1 MRRSIGERTKTW
13 HALFFGGPTPFLLAL
28 SKEMGSG
35 KIRFKGRQP
44 FAFGYFLQEQK
55 VPRRQAKPDSSAR
68 AFLTLRLFATPG
80 FRPRKVRLA
89 PFSPNGENCAR
100 CLARPLPVKPAL
112 LGFHGVGEVPPSLW
126 SIRAAHDGLALG
138 KETVS
143 DRQRKARYHGLLPT
157 IQRPTLWQLGYSLPP
172 VPLPRVVA
180 TSAPLHFRPTAK
192 ITFASLLL
200 LSPPNPLRWASA
212 GTP

>member
-1 MRRSIGERTKTW
+1 MKW
-13 HALFFGGPTPFLLAL
+13 
-28 SKEMGSG
+28 SG
-35 KIRFKGRQP
+35 LCDDARQP

-68 AFLTLRLFATPG
+68 AFLTLRLSR
-80 FRPRKVRLA
+80 RPASLRLGLETGQHVVLG
-89 PFSPNGENCAR
+89 FSP
-100 CLARPLPVKPAL
+100 
-112 LGFHGVGEVPPSLW
+112 SLR

-143 DRQRKARYHGLLPT
+143 DHQRKARYHGLLPT

-180 TSAPLHFRPTAK
+180 KSAPLHFRPTAK

-200 LSPPNPLRWASA
+200 LSPPNPLCWASVGA
-212 GTP
+212 PFRTPSGPR